1 MEKYEIEALVQNCI
15 DAYNWI
21 KEQIGELDTRNIT
34 IEDVKRVVKIPGYEY
49 LGAFGEV
56 FRTYETISRLQE
68 GGDDYESTSGTK

>member
-21 KEQIGELDTRNIT
+21 KEQIGEIDTHNVK
-34 IEDVKRVVKIPGYEY
+34 IEDVKRVIKIPGYEY

-56 FRTYETISRLQE
+56 VNTHNIITRLQE
-68 GGDDYESTSGTK
+68 GGNDEQ